1 MELDI
6 NLVSNMGKVE
16 NFIVLGYAKD
26 EKNKLKMCGK
36 IEFSEEGVDAD
47 VLLRDLTRLLGKF
60 NKSMLEYV
68 ELNEILEAYA
78 KSFTG
83 KAILK
88 EIIKFVWGISWT
100 CRKFRQVRNEI

>member
-1 MELDI
+1 
-6 NLVSNMGKVE
+6 
-16 NFIVLGYAKD
+16 
-26 EKNKLKMCGK
+26 MCGK

-88 EIIKFVWGISWT
+88 EIIKFV
-100 CRKFRQVRNEI
+100 